1 MQFYFRSN
9 HSGTERAYALVLVWS
24 EPDTDLLRESVN
36 TVYSCV
42 YVGEEDLR
50 IIDAKAIS
58 SVIAMVPMTPRDG
71 DQSSRFFLLEKPGQ
85 AIMQLGDVDSTALS
99 SDE

>member
-9 HSGTERAYALVLVWS
+9 HSSTERAYALVSVWS

-42 YVGEEDLR
+42 YMGEEDLR
-50 IIDAKAIS
+50 IIDVKAIV
-58 SVIAMVPMTPRDG
+58 SVVAMVPMTPHNR
-71 DQSSRFFLLEKPGQ
+71 DQSAQFFLLEKPGL
-85 AIMQLGDVDSTALS
+85 AITQLMDTTSTV
-99 SDE
+99 E

>member
-1 MQFYFRSN
+1 M
-9 HSGTERAYALVLVWS
+9 YALVLVWS
-24 EPDTDLLRESVN
+24 EPNTDLLRESVN

-50 IIDAKAIS
+50 IIDVK
-58 SVIAMVPMTPRDG
+58 VIVSIVAMVPMMPCDG
-71 DQSSRFFLLEKPGQ
+71 DQSSQFFLLEKPGL